1 MSKLSASSVKQR
13 TAALNLFNRFLYM
26 EKLPEFDELKKEEL
40 NAAVFSKFASYLYRY
55 EDRVKHSS
63 TALSYFS
70 QVVTHVREKFKA
82 DVFKGEEIL
91 ITRIRKNLGRQFDE
105 RLERNGIPS
114 VGHAEGVNEDAI
126 EFSVE
131 CLFNPCVGKFGA
143 IQRRAAERLMLCL
156 DRSLVGRISEIRG
169 ISFSQIVFADQQGC
183 LMVCL
188 IFVVHIIVNAVVV
201 D

>member
-1 MSKLSASSVKQR
+1 
-13 TAALNLFNRFLYM
+13 M

-70 QVVTHVREKFKA
+70 QVVTHVREKFKT

-143 IQRRAAERLMLCL
+143 IVIASEVLVIAENEL
-156 DRSLVGRISEIRG
+156 S
-169 ISFSQIVFADQQGC
+169 
-183 LMVCL
+183 
-188 IFVVHIIVNAVVV
+188 
-201 D
+201 